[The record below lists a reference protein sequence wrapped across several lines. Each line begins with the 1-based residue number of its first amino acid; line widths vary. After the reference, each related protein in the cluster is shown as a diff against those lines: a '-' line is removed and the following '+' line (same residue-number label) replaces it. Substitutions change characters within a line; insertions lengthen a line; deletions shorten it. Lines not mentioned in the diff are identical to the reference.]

1 MMCLLSFY
9 LLYFVCFPT
18 GTKEVC
24 SCCRAP
30 QSDAGLLPR
39 MLCFWDDPKVYVWG
53 KCLEELGP
61 MEKCTGGARGPE
73 VFR

>member
-1 MMCLLSFY
+1 
-9 LLYFVCFPT
+9 
-18 GTKEVC
+18 
-24 SCCRAP
+24 
-30 QSDAGLLPR
+30 